1 MRLLVIEDEDR
12 LSGILK
18 SKFGDAGLA
27 VDIAGSAADAGVALD
42 PRASSHRAMAWV

>member
-18 SKFGDAGLA
+18 SKLGEAGFA
-27 VDIAGSAADAGVALD
+27 VDIAGSPQPT
-42 PRASSHRAMAWV
+42 PRRRSS